1 MTKSTDTTG
10 RKGEDLAVA
19 HLRGLGYNLLDR
31 NYRCGFG
38 EIDII
43 ARDEEFLV
51 FVEVKTRRSAAY
63 GTPFEAVDLRKQ
75 RRICRVALDY
85 INKHRLHDQPVR
97 FDVAAVFMSG
107 KGAPRVEILQNCFE
121 FYE

>member
-1 MTKSTDTTG
+1 MTKRTDSMG

-19 HLRGLGYNLLDR
+19 HLLDSGYKLLDR
-31 NYRCGFG
+31 NYRCRFG

-43 ARDEEFLV
+43 ARDGEFLV
-51 FVEVKTRRSAAY
+51 FVEVKARRSGAF

-75 RRICRVALDY
+75 QRICKVALHY
-85 INKHRLHDQPVR
+85 INKHHLHEQPVR
-97 FDVAAVFMSG
+97 FDVAAVFMPA
-107 KGAPRVEILQNCFE
+107 KGAPTVEVLNNCFE